1 MLIILSLI
9 DRVRKRRLTYA
20 LNRIA
25 KSISS
30 LTSISVFVMF
40 GLRCCNISM
49 QILLFDRIL
58 DMLVKI

>member
-20 LNRIA
+20 LNQIV

-30 LTSISVFVMF
+30 LASIYVFVMF
-40 GLRCCNISM
+40 GMRCCNISV
-49 QILLFDRIL
+49 QILLFYRIL